1 MDTFWNRIQRFF
13 ESKGWRIFWSLF
25 VIVVFIILFVEMLH
39 RQMDW
44 FRVILLITLSIFV
57 IRRIIEIVQIIRSI
71 KKDK

>member
-1 MDTFWNRIQRFF
+1 
-13 ESKGWRIFWSLF
+13 
-25 VIVVFIILFVEMLH
+25 
-39 RQMDW
+39 MDW